1 MMKST
6 HTTDLFSEEDP
17 NDLLSSLAP
26 LAVEIVSTFPSKS
39 NVVSM
44 FSLDGSVGLSA
55 RGDRLYVCTKQLKN
69 MKRQKKKKKKR
80 CACIKKQI
88 NPPIV
93 YPSVIHY
100 SRMPHPVFINWI

>member
-1 MMKST
+1 MLKRNTSCNAVTRTNLNKRMMKST

-69 MKRQKKKKKKR
+69 MKRQKKKEK
-80 CACIKKQI
+80 AL
-88 NPPIV
+88 
-93 YPSVIHY
+93 
-100 SRMPHPVFINWI
+100 RMH